1 MRRTDL
7 VGAPLSFPPIR
18 LVLPST
24 RIRYTLRV
32 SDNGTADGHREEL
45 ADALRQWEES
55 VLKPALARAGE
66 RDTEFETSAG
76 PVDRLYTPLD
86 VEDSHYERDIGYPGE
101 YPFTRGVQPTMY
113 RGRLWSMRQYAG
125 FGSAQESN
133 ERFKFLLS
141 QGQTGLSIAFDLP
154 TQIGY
159 DSDDPLAEA
168 EVGQVGVAID
178 SLEDMEV
185 MFEGIPLD
193 QVSTSM
199 TINAPAA
206 VLVALY
212 LAVAEKQGVAPA
224 EIMGTAQNDVLKE
237 YIARGTYIYPPR
249 PSLRLAAD
257 LLAYCARNTPKFN
270 PISVS
275 GYHIRDAGSTSA
287 QEIAF
292 AFANAIAYLEACQQR
307 GYDVDELAPRISW
320 IFNSHNTFFEEVAKY
335 RALRRMWAR
344 LMRER
349 FGAKDPKAWL
359 LRTHVQ
365 TGGATLTAQQPE
377 NNIVRA
383 SLQALASVLGGVQ
396 SLALSCHDEALAIP
410 TEEAQR
416 IALRTQQIIAHETG
430 VTDTSDPFAGSYYVE
445 HLTDEIEQRAQE
457 YLDHIEDIGG
467 AVAAIE
473 SGYLQQEIQEAAV
486 LQQQE
491 IEDGRR
497 IVVGVNKFQNDEE
510 QPKTI
515 FRGDAEAASAQI
527 ERLRRLRAERD
538 SEAVR
543 ATLTRLNEAAR
554 GDDNLL
560 PPILEAVKA
569 YATLGEICGELRQ
582 VFGEYRPPTAV

>member
-1 MRRTDL
+1 M
-7 VGAPLSFPPIR
+7 
-18 LVLPST
+18 
-24 RIRYTLRV
+24 
-32 SDNGTADGHREEL
+32 SDNGAADGHREEL
-45 ADALRQWEES
+45 ADALRQWEEE

-178 SLEDMEV
+178 SLQDMEV

-212 LAVAEKQGVAPA
+212 LAVAEKQGVSPA

-457 YLDHIEDIGG
+457 YLDRIEDIGG

-486 LQQQE
+486 RQQQE

-515 FRGDAEAASAQI
+515 FRGDADAAKAQI

-543 ATLTRLNEAAR
+543 ATLARLNEAAR